1 MVSNSLHRVS
11 GLTPLA
17 ILTPILPLPAWYCL
31 LIMSVGPLNSGLESL
46 YPKPKLPEFLVG
58 LFNFEMLTQDEFKCY
73 NAWGGYVEG
82 ETHCFLDS
90 KVLGEADT
98 EPGRCDAKMWR
109 SHRGVLIYILLIRCV
124 CGGGK
129 AYCFLAILPKTPS
142 SFCFWRI
149 FLLGTEF

>member
-98 EPGRCDAKMWR
+98 EPGRCDAKMGRLEGGWGDLAQR
-109 SHRGVLIYILLIRCV
+109 
-124 CGGGK
+124 GGGMK
-129 AYCFLAILPKTPS
+129 LRGNMRTLMTGRPRKS
-142 SFCFWRI
+142 QQ
-149 FLLGTEF
+149 G